1 MALTAGSIAFVG
13 YDADGTQRFAIL
25 AVDPLPAGT
34 VIYFTDRRWL
44 GSSFEANGP
53 GSSAPQEGT
62 LTWTVPSGGISC
74 GTLVSF
80 DNVSSGSLTVSAER
94 NGATVPAGS
103 ASRTGSFDLEQA
115 NEVIYAY
122 TGAINAPTTFVAA
135 VANDGFTT
143 ANGALTGTGLTAGST
158 AVNLGAVDA
167 DADFGVYQPLVGGST
182 FTTRTAMLNAVNNPS
197 NWIVLDTSADDSSA
211 YVPFLTNT
219 NSPINNTSFTISVPP
234 PVFVPGDEHGGP
246 DFTILPSE
254 IGNSETFTFTALPGL
269 SVKVTFDGTNIDLT
283 DLPATET
290 SPGVYQVTLD
300 PSQIAN
306 LVTPPSGTVTIT
318 ATASQGCFVSPPSTP
333 FVITIVPCF
342 LPGTRIATPA
352 GEAAVET
359 LTPGDLVLTADGR
372 AVPVRFLGRRTV
384 MPRFT
389 GAERSNPIRIRA
401 GALAENVPARD
412 LFVSPNH
419 AILVDGVLAFA
430 SALANGTTIAQVP
443 GPGPRFVYYSVE
455 TEAHEVILAEGCP
468 AETFMDHVPRAAWDN
483 YADYLALH
491 PEEPQIPESDLPHA
505 KSHRQVPREV
515 HARIAARAALLAG
528 ERAIA
533 A

>member
-62 LTWTVPSGGISC
+62 LTWTVPSGGISY

-103 ASRTGSFDLEQA
+103 ATRTGSFDLEQA
-115 NEVIYAY
+115 KEVIYAY

-135 VANDGFTT
+135 VANEGFTT

-158 AVNLGAVDA
+158 AVNLGAVNA
-167 DADFGVYQPLVGGST
+167 GADFGVYQPLVGGST
-182 FTTRTAMLNAVNNPS
+182 FTTRTAMLNAVNDPS

-306 LVTPPSGTVTIT
+306 LVNLPSGSVTIT
-318 ATASQGCFVSPPSTP
+318 ATASDGFFTSAPSTP
-333 FVITIVPCF
+333 FVITVQPCF
-342 LPGTRIATPA
+342 LPGTRIATPS
-352 GEAAVET
+352 GEVAVET
-359 LTPGDLVLTADGR
+359 LQPGDLVLTADGR
-372 AVPVRFLGRRTV
+372 AVPVRWVGRQTV
-384 MPRFT
+384 IT
-389 GAERSNPIRIRA
+389 ALANPVQGLPVRIAA
-401 GALAENVPARD
+401 GALGENLPARD
-412 LFVSPNH
+412 LLVSPGH
-419 AILVDGVLAFA
+419 ALGFGDVLVNAG
-430 SALANGTTIAQVP
+430 ALVNGTTIRRETP
-443 GPGPRFVYYSVE
+443 LPRVFEYWHVE
-455 TEAHEVILAEGCP
+455 LDSHMLLLAEGVP
-468 AETFMDHVPRAAWDN
+468 AESFLDSVEPAAFDNAATRPEAPPIAELDLPRAR
-483 YADYLALH
+483 
-491 PEEPQIPESDLPHA
+491 
-505 KSHRQVPREV
+505 SHRQVPQWIRAMV
-515 HARIAARAALLAG
+515 SQRAAILAP
-528 ERAIA
+528 EPA
-533 A
+533 AAA